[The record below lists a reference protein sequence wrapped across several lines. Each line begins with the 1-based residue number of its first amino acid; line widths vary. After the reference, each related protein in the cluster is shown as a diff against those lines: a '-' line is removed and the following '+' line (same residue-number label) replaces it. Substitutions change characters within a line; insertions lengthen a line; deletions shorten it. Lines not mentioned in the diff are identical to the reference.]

1 VSVEN
6 NTTAS
11 FSFTLS
17 CCMVCDIR
25 EWVVIKLVP
34 PRLRTNS
41 TLVCNVLTAP
51 CAFYKSWILTL

>member
-25 EWVVIKLVP
+25 E
-34 PRLRTNS
+34 
-41 TLVCNVLTAP
+41 
-51 CAFYKSWILTL
+51 